1 MVDQELKWGV
11 SDDEDREP
19 KSQKKPIDLTR
30 KDAES
35 SEKRQM
41 DLQFVSMT
49 PASQAERQQNQRVIR
64 SAAMKTFRREQR
76 LEREAKTKE
85 VSQRKRRGA
94 VEVRPK
100 MKDLAQD
107 SSPSSSSSSDGGIS
121 SSDTWW
127 QKDKSPFPS
136 ISRPSSEGGPD
147 SKLSG
152 RIELLGKEKAQSA
165 SPLGSP
171 TSVLGAGRVDPFRRY
186 PIEITGPHV
195 HEIMDHCE

>member
-136 ISRPSSEGGPD
+136 ISRPSSEAVLIPNCQVESNYWARKKHKVHRLWEVPQAFLGPGASIPFED
-147 SKLSG
+147 ILLK
-152 RIELLGKEKAQSA
+152 LLGLMSRNNG
-165 SPLGSP
+165 PL
-171 TSVLGAGRVDPFRRY
+171 
-186 PIEITGPHV
+186 
-195 HEIMDHCE
+195 